1 MNEHEWQEVIGTI
14 GVFVLITAVIV
25 TVIWQFAISWRAKA
39 QLAREAEYKKI
50 AESVAASQEDIGRQL
65 AEINDRLSALRDR
78 TDAIELVLTDVE

>member
-14 GVFVLITAVIV
+14 GVFVLITVVVV

-39 QLAREAEYKKI
+39 QLARENEYKKI
-50 AESVAASQEDIGRQL
+50 AEAAAASQQDIGRQL

-78 TDAIELVLTDVE
+78 TDAIELMLKVVE

>member
-14 GVFVLITAVIV
+14 GMFVLITAVIV

-50 AESVAASQEDIGRQL
+50 AETAAASQQHIGQQL

-78 TDAIELVLTDVE
+78 TDAIELVLKDVE

>member
-39 QLAREAEYKKI
+39 QLAREAEYKQI

>member
-14 GVFVLITAVIV
+14 GMFALITAVIV
-25 TVIWQFAISWRAKA
+25 TIIWQFAISWRAKA

-50 AESVAASQEDIGRQL
+50 AETAAASQQDIGRQL

-78 TDAIELVLTDVE
+78 TDAIELVLKDVE